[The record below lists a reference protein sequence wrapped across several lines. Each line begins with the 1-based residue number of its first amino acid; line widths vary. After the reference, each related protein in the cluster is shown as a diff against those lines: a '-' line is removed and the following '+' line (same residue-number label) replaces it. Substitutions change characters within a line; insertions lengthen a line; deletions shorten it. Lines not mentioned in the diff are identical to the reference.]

1 MYYAKKDM
9 QYVIKVD
16 GFSFVPF
23 YACNWDKE
31 IGLSII
37 FLIVQKV
44 LYIPVFGHKGAV
56 WISSEMGKSAL
67 LSLNNINGE
76 KCD

>member
-23 YACNWDKE
+23 YACNWDK
-31 IGLSII
+31 
-37 FLIVQKV
+37 K
-44 LYIPVFGHKGAV
+44 
-56 WISSEMGKSAL
+56 
-67 LSLNNINGE
+67 
-76 KCD
+76 

>member
-16 GFSFVPF
+16 GFRFVPF
-23 YACNWDKE
+23 YACNWNKK
-31 IGLSII
+31 IGLAII

-44 LYIPVFGHKGAV
+44 LYSPVFGHKGAV
-56 WISSEMGKSAL
+56 WLSSEMKTAL
-67 LSLNNINGE
+67 LLRFPI
-76 KCD
+76 CHWTM